1 MNFTWNTRPEKE
13 RQSRGKET
21 EDMKITV
28 AGAGT
33 WGTALGRVLALNG
46 HDVCIWS
53 RFQEETDALSR
64 TRRHPHLPGAVI
76 PDSIVFTSDI
86 AEAAK
91 GAEHILMVVPSVHM
105 RQTARDFAPYLEDC
119 AIVTSAAKGIESSTL
134 MTLTEVITDELQ
146 AAGRQNVTVALSGPT
161 HAEEVARDLPTLI
174 VSASENLEAAEKVQ
188 KLFDGTCIRPYV
200 NPDARGVQICGALKN
215 VEALAVGIARGLG
228 YGDNTCAAMITRG
241 MEEIRRLGIAMGCRE
256 KTFFG
261 LAGIGDLI
269 VTATSQHSRNNRAG
283 FLIGQGMPVEDAVRE
298 IGMVV
303 EGMNALPAAIALCE
317 KFGMDMPLISA
328 VKAVVTDHARP
339 SDVVR
344 ELMNRSLKME

>member
-1 MNFTWNTRPEKE
+1 
-13 RQSRGKET
+13 
-21 EDMKITV
+21 MKITV

-33 WGTALGRVLALNG
+33 WGTALGRILALKNL
-46 HDVCIWS
+46 DVCIWS
-53 RFQEETDALSR
+53 RFQEELDLLKS
-64 TRRHPHLPGAVI
+64 TRKHPNLGDAVI
-76 PDSIVFTSDI
+76 PDSVSFTTEIST
-86 AEAAK
+86 AATD
-91 GAEHILMVVPSVHM
+91 ADYLIMAVPSVYT
-105 RQTARDFAPYLEDC
+105 RETIKDFAPYVDRKTIL
-119 AIVTSAAKGIESSTL
+119 ISAAKGIESTTL
-134 MTLTEVITDELQ
+134 MTLSEVIGDEMNQ
-146 AAGRQNVTVALSGPT
+146 AVKKNTVVALSGPT

-174 VSASENLEAAEKVQ
+174 VCACEDTDAAVKVQ
-188 KLFDGTCIRPYV
+188 QLFDGTCIRPYV

-241 MEEIRRLGIAMGCRE
+241 MEEIRRLGLAMGCRE

-283 FLIGQGMPVEDAVRE
+283 YLIGQGKTVEEAVSE

-317 KFGMDMPLISA
+317 KFHMDMPLINA
-328 VKAVVTDHARP
+328 VRSVVIDHAQP

-344 ELMNRSLKME
+344 ELMNRSLKTE

>member
-1 MNFTWNTRPEKE
+1 
-13 RQSRGKET
+13 
-21 EDMKITV
+21 MKITV

-33 WGTALGRVLALNG
+33 WGTALGRILALKDL
-46 HDVCIWS
+46 DVCIWS
-53 RFQEETDALSR
+53 RFQEETDQLNR
-64 TRRHPHLPGAVI
+64 TRKHPNLADAVI
-76 PDSIVFTSDI
+76 PESISFTSDI
-86 AEAAK
+86 SAAASEADYL
-91 GAEHILMVVPSVHM
+91 IMVVPSVYT
-105 RQTARDFAPYLEDC
+105 RNAIKDFAPYLEEKT
-119 AIVTSAAKGIESSTL
+119 ILISAAKGIESTTL
-134 MTLTEVITDELQ
+134 MTLSEVISDELNKV
-146 AAGRQNVTVALSGPT
+146 GKKNTVVALSGPT

-174 VSASENLEAAEKVQ
+174 VCACEDTDAAVKVQ
-188 KLFDGTCIRPYV
+188 QLFDGTCIRPYV

-241 MEEIRRLGIAMGCRE
+241 MEEIRRLGLAMGCRE

-269 VTATSQHSRNNRAG
+269 VTATSRHSRNNRAG
-283 FLIGQGMPVEDAVRE
+283 YLIGQGKTVEEAVNE

-317 KFGMDMPLISA
+317 KFHMDMPLISA
-328 VKAVVTDHARP
+328 VRSIVIDHAQP

-344 ELMNRSLKME
+344 ELMNRSLKTE

>member
-1 MNFTWNTRPEKE
+1 
-13 RQSRGKET
+13 
-21 EDMKITV
+21 MKITV

-46 HDVCIWS
+46 AEVCIWS
-53 RFQEETDALSR
+53 RFPEETERLSSTR
-64 TRRHPHLPGAVI
+64 THPHLPGTVI
-76 PDSIVFTSDI
+76 PEAIQFTSDI
-86 AEAAK
+86 AEAAA
-91 GAEHILMVVPSVHM
+91 GADYLLMVVPSVFT
-105 RQTARDFAPYLEDC
+105 RETARDFATLTEEKT
-119 AIVTSAAKGIESSTL
+119 ILVSAGKGIERKTL
-134 MTLTEVITDELQ
+134 MTLTEVIGDELR
-146 AAGRQNVTVALSGPT
+146 AAGKSNPIVALSGPT

-174 VSASENLEAAEKVQ
+174 VCACEDLEAAKAVQ

-200 NPDARGVQICGALKN
+200 NPDAKGVQICGALKN

-241 MEEIRRLGIAMGCRE
+241 MEEIRRLGLEMGCRE

-269 VTATSQHSRNNRAG
+269 VTATSMHSRNNRAG
-283 FLIGQGMPVEDAVRE
+283 FLIGQGRSVEEAVKE

-317 KFGMDMPLISA
+317 QFRMDMPLISA
-328 VKAVVTDHARP
+328 VRQIVLEHAKP

-344 ELMNRSLKME
+344 DLMNRSLKME

>member
-1 MNFTWNTRPEKE
+1 
-13 RQSRGKET
+13 
-21 EDMKITV
+21 MKITI

-33 WGTALGRVLALNG
+33 WGTALGRLLALNG
-46 HDVCIWS
+46 HDVWIWS
-53 RFQEETDALSR
+53 PFSEEADTLSR
-64 TRRHPHLPGAVI
+64 TRKHIHLPDTDI
-76 PDSIVFTSDI
+76 PESIVFTSDTKQA
-86 AEAAK
+86 AEDAD
-91 GAEHILMVVPSVHM
+91 HLFMVVPSVFM
-105 RQTARDFAPYLEDC
+105 RETAALFAPFLDERT
-119 AIVTSAAKGIESSTL
+119 IITSAAKGIESGTL
-134 MTLTEVITDELQ
+134 MTLTEVIDDEL
-146 AAGRQNVTVALSGPT
+146 ACAGKKNTTVALSGPT

-174 VSASENLEAAEKVQ
+174 VCACENLEAAAKVQ
-188 KLFDGTCIRPYV
+188 QLFDGSCIRPYI
-200 NPDARGVQICGALKN
+200 NPDIKGVQICGALKN

-241 MEEIRRLGIAMGCRE
+241 MEEIRRLGAAMGCRE

-303 EGMNALPAAIALCE
+303 EGMNALPAAVTLCE
-317 KFGMDMPLISA
+317 RFGMDMPLISA
-328 VKAVVTDHARP
+328 VRAVINDHAKP
-339 SDVVR
+339 SDVVK